1 MQGNHTDCTTSSN
14 GDEVLIQSTPV
25 IGTEVG
31 ELILD
36 CKNIMCDPTVA
47 IFRDISDLGVL
58 QLVVN
63 HVDDEEAAPITT
75 KSDGGLHVS
84 KGLRALD
91 IAFYLDVPQSLWPVT
106 ILNRYE
112 HRCVLT
118 KKSSQCWTWMKLR

>member
-1 MQGNHTDCTTSSN
+1 MQGNHTDCTASSN

-31 ELILD
+31 ELILHSE
-36 CKNIMCDPTVA
+36 NVMCDSTVA
-47 IFRDISDLGVL
+47 IFRDISDLAVL

-63 HVDDEEAAPITT
+63 HVDDEKAAPITA

-91 IAFYLDVPQSLWPVT
+91 IAFYLDVPRSLWLIT
-106 ILNRYE
+106 ILTDMNTDV
-112 HRCVLT
+112 C
-118 KKSSQCWTWMKLR
+118 